1 MTDTMIQDGDQIV
14 ESKGNDQELKEQA
27 VLLYDGVIKF
37 VYARTKDREATFD
50 IGQNVMEVAVSK
62 IEKLRRA
69 DSLKSWLMKITANQI
84 HDYFRKM
91 KFEQSHTVPK
101 TEEDEA
107 FPEVEDIKADILE
120 HLIDGESK
128 DNAIKAMFRL
138 DSKYQEVI
146 LYHVICEWP
155 LIKIAEKRNMNY
167 NTVRI
172 RYTRGIK
179 KLKELFLEIEEE
191 KR

>member
-1 MTDTMIQDGDQIV
+1 
-14 ESKGNDQELKEQA
+14 
-27 VLLYDGVIKF
+27 
-37 VYARTKDREATFD
+37 
-50 IGQNVMEVAVSK
+50 
-62 IEKLRRA
+62 
-69 DSLKSWLMKITANQI
+69 
-84 HDYFRKM
+84 M